1 MKKKHLAEDLPSRPH
16 PQASL
21 SSQSRPGGSDR
32 QDRGRDDKKSFGGQE
47 DSSEKKV
54 RQAVYDIKYR
64 ARREKLPLRTAYS
77 QYMQNSSMSEQEKS
91 QVRDKLFGDI
101 GRSGDKPKKFLK
113 VLPKPSY
120 LQKEDFEMEMKDFAS
135 QSMMNAL
142 YKVFV
147 EKNDNISEAQLKREL
162 EEANLGKD
170 SQKKYKV
177 RVTDP
182 KSEVTYVR
190 YATREKINELRA
202 KGLEVEMTEY
212 GKPYEEGEGEDKAKK
227 DYDGDGKIES
237 SGKEHAGAVHNAI
250 QRKKGGIPNGKD
262 TSSVKESYFH
272 EVSTFANLPQ
282 MDSPE
287 YVNPNAN
294 QQQIDLATRKN
305 KVTVNPDEKTTKS
318 NTYNNAIMSH
328 HVPVG
333 TMIAENGYSRFL
345 NLLQEKKM
353 TAAKKKKEKKLKK
366 KYDKSKMK
374 ANMQQQYGPEEGKRI
389 YFASIRKQAM
399 KEASECGCDD
409 GKREEEMSKCMDDK
423 RSLPTS
429 KSLIKSKFQSMGI
442 KNPDVMIISQ
452 EPQK

>member
-21 SSQSRPGGSDR
+21 SSQSRPGDSGR
-32 QDRGRDDKKSFGGQE
+32 QDRGRYDRKSSGGQE

-64 ARREKLPLRTAYS
+64 ARRENVPLRTAYS

-91 QVRDKLFGDI
+91 QVRDKLFG
-101 GRSGDKPKKFLK
+101 GEGGSGGERREPGMRAENF
-113 VLPKPSY
+113 
-120 LQKEDFEMEMKDFAS
+120 QMEMKDFAS

-212 GKPYEEGEGEDKAKK
+212 GKPYEEGEGGENAKK

-353 TAAKKKKEKKLKK
+353 TAAKKKKEKNLKK
-366 KYDKSKMK
+366 KYDESKMK
-374 ANMQQQYGPEEGKRI
+374 KSMQKQYGPEEGKRI